1 MMAQN
6 VPETKKESDEISP
19 WTGNDLVD
27 QLEMKWAMS
36 VLGNPIWT
44 RAGRLLPPP
53 QECQAEERGTP
64 SHGNTKRQRNLI
76 QIRNRKLEVWRK
88 WVRPP
93 TFQWVGAS
101 GHRSTSIIRSQKWY
115 LTRENQSWKWVSWK
129 KKKNHKTLAN
139 LLFVLPIKDCDH
151 HRDHR
156 CPTSDRQ
163 QTSKKARRGMKLLW
177 FPALHLLTHLPP
189 TQSPP
194 CPPCHHPP
202 PLLLTCFLHC
212 DPMKLIRPILDGL
225 SHRWELFSRMLPAP
239 LWRYIISAGWVGISH
254 WVEIV
259 VSLWWKVYF
268 LPHITT
274 SIYSEALQQCGLIK
288 SLRLFSWCSSTWWD
302 QTRVNMT
309 SC

>member
-93 TFQWVGAS
+93 TFQWVGAGS
-101 GHRSTSIIRSQKWY
+101 WGHRSTSIIRSQKWY

-156 CPTSDRQ
+156 CPTSDWQ

-202 PLLLTCFLHC
+202 PPPLSFISSTPPPTPLNMFFTLWPDEI
-212 DPMKLIRPILDGL
+212 DPTHFGRFEPPLGIVLKDAASPVVKIYHQRRLGGYQPLSRDRGEPLMK
-225 SHRWELFSRMLPAP
+225 SLFS
-239 LWRYIISAGWVGISH
+239 S
-254 WVEIV
+254 
-259 VSLWWKVYF
+259 
-268 LPHITT
+268 PHHYQYT
-274 SIYSEALQQCGLIK
+274 LKL
-288 SLRLFSWCSSTWWD
+288 CSSAAW
-302 QTRVNMT
+302 
-309 SC
+309 